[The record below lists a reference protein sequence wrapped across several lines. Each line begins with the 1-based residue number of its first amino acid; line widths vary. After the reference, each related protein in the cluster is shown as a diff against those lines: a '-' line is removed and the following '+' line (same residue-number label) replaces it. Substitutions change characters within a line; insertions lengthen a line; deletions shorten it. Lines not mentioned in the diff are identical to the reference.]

1 MRFDVSRMRNS
12 GDERKDVRKDQ
23 RERTAHVW
31 NVLRASGMKRK
42 YIAKHLGVS
51 YNYLNQ
57 VQYGQMPISKPLR
70 KKLSEFLGIPQTRL
84 FADLDAAEATDG
96 KE

>member
-1 MRFDVSRMRNS
+1 MRNS
-12 GDERKDVRKDQ
+12 GDELKEVRKRQ

-31 NVLRASGMKRK
+31 DILRASGMKRRF
-42 YIAKHLGVS
+42 IAKHLGIS
-51 YNYLNQ
+51 LNYLNQ

-70 KKLSEFLGIPQTRL
+70 KKLSEFLGMPQNRL
-84 FADLDAAEATDG
+84 FADLDAAKAEDG

>member
-1 MRFDVSRMRNS
+1 MPNS
-12 GDERKDVRKDQ
+12 GDALKDVRKKQ

-42 YIAKHLGVS
+42 FIAKHLGVS

-57 VQYGQMPISKPLR
+57 VQYGQMPLSKPLR
-70 KKLSEFLGIPQTRL
+70 KKLSAFLGIPQTRL
-84 FADLDAAEATDG
+84 FADLDAAEAEDG

>member
-1 MRFDVSRMRNS
+1 MRNS
-12 GDERKDVRKDQ
+12 GDELKEIRKKQ

-31 NVLRASGMKRK
+31 NILRASGMKRRF
-42 YIAKHLGVS
+42 IAKHLGIS
-51 YNYLNQ
+51 LNYLNQ

-70 KKLSEFLGIPQTRL
+70 KKLSEFLGIPQSKL
-84 FADLDAAEATDG
+84 FADLDASNEDG

>member
-1 MRFDVSRMRNS
+1 MRNS
-12 GDERKDVRKDQ
+12 GEERKEVRKQQ

-31 NVLRASGMKRK
+31 NVLRATGMKRR

-70 KKLSEFLGIPQTRL
+70 KKLSSFLGIPQSSL
-84 FADLDAAEATDG
+84 FADLDAAKEKDG